1 MTSPLALHRL
11 IVGRGLRGLVDG
23 LVSVIIAVD
32 LTRRGF
38 SELEV
43 GAVVTT
49 TLLGS
54 ALLTLVMGIGSRR
67 LQARTLLGFAPLLML
82 GTGLGFASLESLPL
96 LLCVAFIG
104 TLNPSGGDV
113 SIFLPAEQALL
124 ADGAAAEKRT
134 AVFGRYALAGSLCA
148 AVGTLASGLP
158 GHVGLWLG
166 LPLERELAP
175 AYLAYALIGGVLF
188 VLYAPLRRSAPA
200 QPASS
205 SGGSPR
211 PRVGPAVVRLAA
223 LFCLDSL
230 GGGFVAQSL
239 FALWLLSR
247 FELSLATTGQVFFVA
262 GLLSAFSQLASAP
275 IARRLGLVRTMVF
288 THIPANL
295 FLIAT
300 AFAPSAPVAIG
311 LIFARFALS
320 SMDVPARQALVM
332 SLVPPEERPAAAS
345 ITNVPRSLAAALSP
359 LLAGALL
366 QAGAFQWA
374 LVLGGGLKISYDL
387 LLYTQSHGLEERAT
401 AGERRSL

>member
-1 MTSPLALHRL
+1 VEFHLRRL

-23 LVSVIIAVD
+23 LVSVILAVD

-43 GAVVTT
+43 GGIVTT

-54 ALLTLVMGIGSRR
+54 ALLTLVVGIGSRR
-67 LQARTLLGFAPLLML
+67 LEARTVLGFAPLLMV

-96 LLCVAFIG
+96 LLCVAFVG

-113 SIFLPAEQALL
+113 SIFLPAEQSLL
-124 ADGAAAEKRT
+124 AAEAAPERRT
-134 AVFGRYALAGSLCA
+134 AVFGWYALAGSLCIA
-148 AVGTLASGLP
+148 IGTLASGLS
-158 GHVGLWLG
+158 GRIGLWLG
-166 LPLERELAP
+166 LSPERALAP
-175 AYLAYALIGGVLF
+175 AYLAYALIGALLF
-188 VLYAPLRRSAPA
+188 LLYAPLWRSAA
-200 QPASS
+200 AGAAASPDTS
-205 SGGSPR
+205 LR
-211 PRVGPAVVRLAA
+211 PRVRPVVVRLAA

-230 GGGFVAQSL
+230 GGGFVVQSL

-300 AFAPSAPVAIG
+300 AFAPSASVAIG

-332 SLVPPEERPAAAS
+332 SLVPPDERSAAAS
-345 ITNVPRSLAAALSP
+345 VTNVPRSLAAALSP
-359 LLAGALL
+359 LAAGALL
-366 QAGAFQWA
+366 QANAFQWA
-374 LVLGGGLKISYDL
+374 LVLGGGLKITYDL
-387 LLYTQSHGLEERAT
+387 VLYAQSLTLEPPDGART
-401 AGERRSL
+401 